1 MNPSYLLPSVYG
13 VDVAKNELVV
23 AYHGSTAVVSLANHP
38 KAIRAW
44 LATVPKGA
52 LVGMESTGGY
62 HEALARAAQTHGL
75 TVYVL
80 NPKAVRDYARGV
92 CHRAKTD
99 RVDAG

>member
-62 HEALARAAQTHGL
+62 HEALARAAQAHGL

-92 CHRAKTD
+92 AIGLKPI
-99 RVDAG
+99 GSMPG